1 MISCWRVQLRSICV
15 FHIQPICFF
24 ESQSGHTTHMVKCCF
39 REDPEH
45 VFRFNGQK
53 LAVFLKLYS
62 SHSIRNVSGITHIEF
77 CWDCDGHTICYHSLH
92 RMSEFPLAYGQ
103 QKLLLNKKSYYATLS
118 SQMLTFEEAT
128 PVSKLKNHTHS
139 VLRRIRKICYLK

>member
-1 MISCWRVQLRSICV
+1 MK
-15 FHIQPICFF
+15 F
-24 ESQSGHTTHMVKCCF
+24 T
-39 REDPEH
+39 
-45 VFRFNGQK
+45 
-53 LAVFLKLYS
+53 AVIPYEMF
-62 SHSIRNVSGITHIEF
+62 SGITHIEF